1 MSFVH
6 LAFSNRAHS
15 INAFWS
21 LRFLRGV
28 SGGWGAQKSSGFIKR
43 EKVKKPE

>member
-1 MSFVH
+1 MSFVQP
-6 LAFSNRAHS
+6 AFSIRTHS
-15 INAFWS
+15 INAFRS